1 MCSLKRR
8 KVPLMGFLQHRAKS
22 VQDSIQCVQFFSA
35 VWDFVCVRVCVCVCV
50 CCVNQATIVIP
61 VGDLLPP
68 QDRVCVCV
76 AIMQHGVSGTG
87 V

>member
-1 MCSLKRR
+1 MCPLIRR
-8 KVPLMGFLQHRAKS
+8 KVPLMGFLLHRAKKCLLR
-22 VQDSIQCVQFFSA
+22 VPFSECISCLLCMCA
-35 VWDFVCVRVCVCVCV
+35 LCVCVCV
-50 CCVNQATIVIP
+50 CCVNQAAIVIP

-68 QDRVCVCV
+68 QDCVCVCV

>member
-1 MCSLKRR
+1 M
-8 KVPLMGFLQHRAKS
+8 S
-22 VQDSIQCVQFFSA
+22 VCVC
-35 VWDFVCVRVCVCVCV
+35 VCVRVCV
-50 CCVNQATIVIP
+50 NQAAIVIP

-68 QDRVCVCV
+68 QDCVCVCV

>member
-1 MCSLKRR
+1 MCPLVCR
-8 KVPLMGFLQHRAKS
+8 KVPLMGFLQRTAKTCVLRVPPS
-22 VQDSIQCVQFFSA
+22 VLISRVLWDRVQ
-35 VWDFVCVRVCVCVCV
+35 VCV
-50 CCVNQATIVIP
+50 CCVNQAAIVIP

-68 QDRVCVCV
+68 QDCVCVCV